1 MRSADDYF
9 EWDLEY
15 AEADEARAAA
25 GNSVADLYD
34 REIRIRIGETI
45 ARAMQAANKKREP

>member
-1 MRSADDYF
+1 MRTTDDYF

-25 GNSVADLYD
+25 GNSVANLYD
-34 REIRIRIGETI
+34 REVRIRIGEVI
-45 ARAMQAANKKREP
+45 ARAMQAANKKQEP